1 MKFITMNGKRSK
13 TTLSLLLLLLCA
25 SVNLLAQSS
34 SKADKIAPDVR
45 ERILKAKSSTAP
57 VRVVMQLKGNPTLGL
72 SEMLNDKSIKGIRLF
87 RKLNVYVFEIPAN
100 KIEQAAAY
108 AEVSYIA
115 GDNQFRSLGHV
126 TATTGVDDVP
136 ISSGN
141 KAKSTAINGAGI
153 GIAIV
158 DSGIQTN
165 HRMFLEP
172 ATKGGFSSRVVYSED
187 FTGEGRTDDLYGHGT
202 HVAGIAAGNGSLAGG
217 AYRGIAPGAHLVNL
231 RVLNAQGIGTTASVL
246 SALEWLLVH
255 HSQYKIY
262 VVNMSLGTPAI
273 SSYAMDPLCLA
284 VRKLH
289 DKGVL
294 VVAAAGNHGKDSAGQ
309 KLYGMIHSPGNEP
322 SVLTVGAVNTFGT
335 DDRNDDRVASY
346 SSRGPA
352 RSYWTDDA
360 GVQHYDNTLKPELVA
375 PGNKIVS
382 AQSASNSL
390 VFQNPALNVNSSSA
404 ATDSRLM
411 TLSGTSMAAPVVAG
425 AAALLFQSEMMF
437 TPSMVK
443 AFLMYTAQQ
452 LPGHDTF
459 EQGAG
464 LVNIEGAV
472 RLGKDMVVTGW
483 GLSYPAPP
491 KPESTIAGTYFSW
504 AQGVLLSHSW
514 ARGEEFITKYQQAY
528 MWGYTLNEGVTE
540 GYSAITL
547 NPAVLSTGIMVGDG
561 IMVADGT
568 QVGNGQMLM
577 SSGMLLSDGIAL
589 ADGIMVADGI
599 MTSDGIMLADGIMTA
614 DGIMVAD
621 AVLRNGE

>member
-1 MKFITMNGKRSK
+1 MNTNYLKNKR
-13 TTLSLLLLLLCA
+13 LLGMLLLLLCT
-25 SVNLLAQSS
+25 SVTLLAQPSP
-34 SKADKIAPDVR
+34 KADKIAPDVR
-45 ERILKAKSSTAP
+45 ERIQKAKTSTEP
-57 VRVVMQLKGNPTLGL
+57 VRVVMQLKGNPSLGL
-72 SEMLNDKSIKGIRLF
+72 TKTLDGQGIKGKRLF
-87 RKLNVYVFEIPAN
+87 RNLNVYVFEIPAG
-100 KIEQAAAY
+100 KVEQAAAY

-115 GDNQFRSLGHV
+115 GDNPFRSLGHV
-126 TATTGVDDVP
+126 TTTTGVDAVP

-141 KAKSTAINGAGI
+141 KATATAINGAGI

-172 ATKGGFSSRVVYSED
+172 AATGGFSSRVVYSED
-187 FTGEGRTDDLYGHGT
+187 FTGEGRTDDPYGHGT

-273 SSYAMDPLCLA
+273 SSSAMDPLCLA

-309 KLYGMIHSPGNEP
+309 KLYGMIHTPGNEP

-335 DDRNDDRVASY
+335 DTRTDDRVASY

-352 RSYWTDDA
+352 RSYWTDA
-360 GVQHYDNTLKPELVA
+360 EGVQHYDNTLKPELVA

-390 VFQNPALNVNSSSA
+390 VFQNAALNVGSSSA
-404 ATDSRLM
+404 AADSRLM

-425 AAALLFQSEMMF
+425 AAALLFQSEAMF

-452 LPGHDTF
+452 LPGHDTL

-472 RLGKDMVVTGW
+472 RLGNDMVVKGW
-483 GLSYPAPP
+483 SLSYPAPP
-491 KPESTIAGTYFSW
+491 KQESTIAGTRFLW

-514 ARGEEFITKYQQAY
+514 ARGEEFITKYQRAY
-528 MWGYTLNEGVTE
+528 MWGYTLNEGAIE
-540 GYSAITL
+540 SYSTVTL

-568 QVGNGQMLM
+568 LVGNGRMLLG
-577 SSGMLLSDGIAL
+577 SGMLLSDGIAL

-599 MTSDGIMLADGIMTA
+599 MASDGIMVADGIMVG

>member
-1 MKFITMNGKRSK
+1 MNVKGSK
-13 TTLSLLLLLLCA
+13 TILSLLLLLLCA
-25 SVNLLAQSS
+25 SVNLLAQASA
-34 SKADKIAPDVR
+34 KADKIAPDIR
-45 ERILKAKSSTAP
+45 ERIRKAKISTEP
-57 VRVVMQLKGNPTLGL
+57 VRLVMQLKGNPSLEL
-72 SEMLNDKSIKGIRLF
+72 SKLVDSNEFKGKKLF
-87 RKLNVYVFEIPAN
+87 PNLNVYAFEVPAG
-100 KIEQAAAY
+100 KVEQLAAFS
-108 AEVSYIA
+108 EVYYIA

-126 TATTGVDDVP
+126 TATTGVDAVP
-136 ISSGN
+136 VVSGN
-141 KAKSTAINGAGI
+141 SAKAAAINGAGI

-165 HRMFLEP
+165 HQMFLEP
-172 ATKGGFSSRVVYSED
+172 TAKGGFSSRVVYSED
-187 FTGEGRTDDLYGHGT
+187 FTGEGRTDDPYGHGT

-217 AYRGIAPGAHLVNL
+217 AYRGVAPGAYLVNL

-262 VVNMSLGTPAI
+262 VVNLSLGTPAI
-273 SSYAMDPLCLA
+273 NSYTMDPLCLA

-294 VVAAAGNHGKDSAGQ
+294 VVAAAGNHGKDGEGK
-309 KLYGMIHSPGNEP
+309 KLYGMIHAPGNEP

-335 DDRNDDRVASY
+335 DDRSDDRVASY
-346 SSRGPA
+346 SSHGPA
-352 RSYWTDDA
+352 RSYWTDA
-360 GVQHYDNTLKPELVA
+360 EGVKHYDNTIKPELVA

-382 AQSASNSL
+382 AEAASNSL
-390 VFQNPALNVNSSSA
+390 VFQNPALDVSGANPA
-404 ATDSRLM
+404 ADSRLM
-411 TLSGTSMAAPVVAG
+411 TLSGTLMAAPVVAG
-425 AAALLFQSEMMF
+425 AAALLFQSEAMF

-452 LPGHDTF
+452 LPGHNTF

-472 RLGKDMVVTGW
+472 RLGKDMVVKGW
-483 GLSYPAPP
+483 SLNYPAPP
-491 KPESTIAGTYFSW
+491 TPESTIAGTRFLW

-540 GYSAITL
+540 GYSSITL
-547 NPAVLSTGIMVGDG
+547 NPQVFSNG

-568 QVGNGQMLM
+568 LIGNGQKLM
-577 SSGMLLSDGIAL
+577 SSGIMMSDGIAL

-599 MTSDGIMLADGIMTA
+599 MTSDGIMVADGIMTS

>member
-1 MKFITMNGKRSK
+1 M
-13 TTLSLLLLLLCA
+13 TTNDLKNKQLLGMLLLLLCA
-25 SVNLLAQSS
+25 SVTLLAQP
-34 SKADKIAPDVR
+34 KADKIAPDVR
-45 ERILKAKSSTAP
+45 ALIQKAKSSTEP
-57 VRVVMQLKGNPTLGL
+57 VRVVMQLRGNPSLGL
-72 SEMLNDKSIKGIRLF
+72 AKTLEGNDIKGKKFF
-87 RKLNVYVFEIPAN
+87 RNLNIYVFEIPAG
-100 KIEQAAAY
+100 KVEQAAAY

-115 GDNQFRSLGHV
+115 GDNPFRSLGHV
-126 TATTGVDDVP
+126 TATTGVDAIPV
-136 ISSGN
+136 SSGN
-141 KAKSTAINGAGI
+141 KTNSTAINGAGI

-158 DSGIQTN
+158 DSGLQAN

-172 ATKGGFSSRVVYSED
+172 SANGGFSSRVVYSED
-187 FTGEGRTDDLYGHGT
+187 FTGEGRTDDPYGHGT

-246 SALEWLLVH
+246 SALEWLLIN
-255 HSQYKIY
+255 HSKYKIY

-273 SSYAMDPLCLA
+273 SSSAMDPLCLA

-294 VVAAAGNHGKDSAGQ
+294 VVAAAGNHGKDSEGQ

-335 DDRNDDRVASY
+335 DDRSDDRVASY

-352 RSYWTDDA
+352 RSYWTDA
-360 GVQHYDNTLKPELVA
+360 EGVKHFDNTIKPELVA
-375 PGNKIVS
+375 PGNKIIS

-390 VFQNPALNVNSSSA
+390 VFQNPALDVSGSSVVS
-404 ATDSRLM
+404 DSRLM

-452 LPGHDTF
+452 LPGHDTL

-472 RLGKDMVVTGW
+472 RLGNDMVVQGW
-483 GLSYPAPP
+483 SLNYPAPP
-491 KPESTIAGTYFSW
+491 KPESTIAGTRFPW

-514 ARGEEFITKYQQAY
+514 ARGEEFITKYQWAY
-528 MWGYTLNEGVTE
+528 MWGKTLNDGVTE
-540 GYSAITL
+540 GYTSITL
-547 NPAVLSTGIMVGDG
+547 NPEVLSTGIMVGDG

-568 QVGNGQMLM
+568 RVGNGRMLM

-589 ADGIMVADGI
+589 ADAIMVADGI
-599 MTSDGIMLADGIMTA
+599 MTSDGIMVADGIMVG